1 MRTMAHK
8 PIFGVALAWLK
19 RGSEFRSMMMM
30 VVVVAE
36 HLYLMLN
43 YDSNGA
49 SCGHND
55 IVNCSSNTN
64 ICNASFSNSN
74 YK

>member
-1 MRTMAHK
+1 
-8 PIFGVALAWLK
+8 
-19 RGSEFRSMMMM
+19 MMMM